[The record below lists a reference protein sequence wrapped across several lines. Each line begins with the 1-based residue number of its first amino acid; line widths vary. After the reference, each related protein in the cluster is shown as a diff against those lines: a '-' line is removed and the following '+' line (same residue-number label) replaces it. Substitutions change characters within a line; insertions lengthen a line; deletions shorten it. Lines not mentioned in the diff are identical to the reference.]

1 MLELLTYRVLA
12 ERLNITP
19 DAARSFA
26 RRHRLPRSRSNDG
39 RALVGIDL
47 DEVRHQ
53 PVSPGR
59 PEVDQRTTAVLEAKV
74 ETLQAKVEML
84 QAEIAGLEAAA
95 AGHRADFERERD
107 RAEKLMAELLKATA
121 DLMAAKA
128 DTATAREASARL
140 EGELTAIRARPWWR
154 RLLA

>member
-1 MLELLTYRVLA
+1 MLELLTYAALA

-26 RRHRLPRSRSNDG
+26 RRHRLRRERSNDG
-39 RALVGIDL
+39 KALVSIDL
-47 DEVRHQ
+47 EEVRHQ

-59 PEVDQRTTAVLEAKV
+59 PEGDQRSTAILE
-74 ETLQAKVEML
+74 AKVEML
-84 QAEIAGLEAAA
+84 QAEIARLEAEA

-107 RAEKLMAELLKATA
+107 RAERLVAELLKATA

-128 DTATAREASARL
+128 DTMAAKETTARL
-140 EGELTAIRARPWWR
+140 EGELTAVRRPWWR
-154 RLLA
+154 RLGTLI